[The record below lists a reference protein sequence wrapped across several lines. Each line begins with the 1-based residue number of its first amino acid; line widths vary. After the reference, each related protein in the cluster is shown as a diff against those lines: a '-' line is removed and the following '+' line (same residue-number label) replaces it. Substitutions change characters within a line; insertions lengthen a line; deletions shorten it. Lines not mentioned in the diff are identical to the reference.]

1 MDKKELGFRLERI
14 AALLEL
20 KGENPFK
27 VRAFANAAR
36 LITAMPDLEERITA
50 GTLTEIKGIGGSLA
64 EIITGLWTTGTHP
77 AVAEIEGYF
86 TPGLLEL
93 FEIPGLGP
101 KKIKALHEELHI
113 ASPEE
118 LKYAVYENR
127 LLDLPGFGK
136 KSQDKIGAELLR
148 LEQMRGRLLLDAA
161 LGQAEAIRRN
171 APALLESGELRRRMP
186 VVSCLEFLAP
196 PDLPVP
202 FIMKALPGFAWS
214 EEDGLLRGRVEGSAT
229 ETLIRL
235 GRGNVWLDLFEATG
249 NPEHVRQIRA
259 RGSLPADPRSEE
271 EIYSAAGL
279 PWIPPEMRE
288 GRGEVDLAAAG
299 GLADVVAHEDLRG
312 CFHNHTTESDGASAL
327 EEMQSAASALGWE
340 FLGIADH
347 SQSARYARGLEPER
361 LLRQVER
368 IRALNASSAFRLF
381 AGTESDILPDGAVD
395 YPDDVLARLDYAVA
409 SIHSSFQLDEEK
421 QTRRLCRALSH
432 PAVKILGHPTGRLLL
447 GRDGYPV
454 DIVAVMEAAR
464 QYGKAIEINANPHR
478 LDLDWTRL
486 ERAQALGI
494 PICINP
500 DAHEASHLTDVRYGV
515 WAARK
520 GLLRTENCMNTWNVE
535 RVAEFF
541 GRNR

>member
-1 MDKKELGFRLERI
+1 VDKKELGFRLERM

-36 LITAMPDLEERITA
+36 LIPSLPDLEERINA
-50 GTLTEIKGIGGSLA
+50 GTLTEVKGIGASLA
-64 EIITGLWTTGTHP
+64 DIVTGLWTTGTHP
-77 AVAEIEGYF
+77 AAAEIENHF
-86 TPGLLEL
+86 PRGLLEL
-93 FEIPGLGP
+93 FDIPGLGP
-101 KKIKALHEELHI
+101 KRIKALHDELHI

-136 KSQDKIGAELLR
+136 KSQDRIGAELAR
-148 LEQMRGRLLLDAA
+148 LERLRGRLLLDTAIR
-161 LGQAEAIRRN
+161 QAEAIRQKI
-171 APALLESGELRRRMP
+171 PTLLDAGELRRLMP
-186 VVSCLEFLAP
+186 VVSSLEFLAP
-196 PDLPVP
+196 PDLAAHSV
-202 FIMKALPGFAWS
+202 ITALPGFAWTH
-214 EEDGLLRGRVEGSAT
+214 EEGLLRGRAEGSAT
-229 ETLIRL
+229 ETLIRMS
-235 GRGNVWLDLFEATG
+235 RGNVWLDLFESTG
-249 NPEHVRQIRA
+249 SSEHVRQIREL
-259 RGSLPADPRSEE
+259 GPLPADPRSEE
-271 EIYSAAGL
+271 EIYAAAGL

-299 GLADVVAHEDLRG
+299 GLADVVTYEDLRG
-312 CFHNHTTESDGASAL
+312 CFHNHTTESDGASSL
-327 EEMQSAASALGWE
+327 EEMRSAAAALGWG

-347 SQSARYARGLEPER
+347 SQSAKYARGLEPER
-361 LLRQVER
+361 LLKQVER
-368 IRALNASSAFRLF
+368 IRALNVSGAFSLF

-395 YPDDVLARLDYAVA
+395 YPDDVLARLDYTVA
-409 SIHSSFQLDEEK
+409 SIHSSFQLDEQK
-421 QTRRLCRALSH
+421 QTQRLCRALSH

-454 DIVAVMEAAR
+454 DMEAVMEAAR
-464 QYGKAIEINANPHR
+464 QHGKAVEINANPHR
-478 LDLDWTRL
+478 LDLDWTL
-486 ERAQALGI
+486 LGRAQALGI
-494 PICINP
+494 PVCINP

-520 GLLRTENCMNTWNVE
+520 GLLRKENCMNTWTVE

>member
-36 LITAMPDLEERITA
+36 LVPSLPDLEERIAA
-50 GTLTEIKGIGGSLA
+50 GTLTEIKGIGASLA
-64 EIITGLWTTGTHP
+64 EIVTGLWTTGTHP
-77 AVAEIEGYF
+77 AVAEIEGHF
-86 TPGLLEL
+86 PPGLLEL

-101 KKIKALHEELHI
+101 KKIRALHEELHI
-113 ASPEE
+113 ASPQE

-136 KSQDKIGAELLR
+136 KSQEKIGAELAR
-148 LEQMRGRLLLDAA
+148 LERLRGRLLLDAA
-161 LGQAEAIRRN
+161 IRQAEAVRRN
-171 APALLESGELRRRMP
+171 VPSLLECGELRRLMP

-196 PDLPVP
+196 PNLA
-202 FIMKALPGFAWS
+202 IQSIITALPGFTWKN
-214 EEDGLLRGRVEGSAT
+214 EEGLLRGRAEGSAT

-235 GRGNVWLDLFEATG
+235 CRGNKWLDLFEATG
-249 NPEHVRQIRA
+249 SPEHLRQVRE
-259 RGSLPADPRSEE
+259 RGPLPSDPRSEE
-271 EIYSAAGL
+271 EIYAAAGL

-288 GRGEVDLAAAG
+288 GRGEVDLAATG
-299 GLADVVAHEDLRG
+299 RLMDIVAYEDLRG
-312 CFHNHTTESDGASAL
+312 CFHNHTTESDGASTL
-327 EEMQSAASALGWE
+327 EEMRSAAATLDWA

-347 SQSARYARGLEPER
+347 SQSAKYARGLEPER

-381 AGTESDILPDGAVD
+381 SGTESDILPDGAVD

-409 SIHSSFQLDEEK
+409 SIHSSFQLDEQK
-421 QTRRLCRALSH
+421 QTQRLCSALSH

-454 DIVAVMEAAR
+454 DMDTVMEAAR
-464 QYGKAIEINANPHR
+464 RYGKAIEINANPHR

-500 DAHEASHLTDVRYGV
+500 DAHEASHLADVRYGV

-520 GLLRTENCMNTWNVE
+520 GLLRKENCMNTWSVE
-535 RVAEFF
+535 EIAEFF